1 MEIPSR
7 KQIKK
12 VGSRVRRLDR
22 GEGSFEDALIV
33 ENVIRSYRAQF
44 SRPLGTTN
52 MAIRRYA
59 EQARVDAEVTQRL
72 KKKST
77 IIDKLKNRETT
88 LSLDRMQDI
97 GGCRAVVADLD
108 GLQQLVYI
116 VVDRFGSRVIHH
128 DDYVG
133 MPRKSGYR
141 AHHLV
146 VRSSNDLP
154 IEIQIRTQSMHIWA
168 ETVEGFSHE
177 LGMNF
182 KKDGEGPMFDF
193 LRTVADIYWFQET
206 NTPLPHS
213 LIKTYTMRRDD
224 ASDFI
229 TARLK
234 ELEEEARNGQQQLP
248 F

>member
-1 MEIPSR
+1 MPSR
-7 KQIKK
+7 KQVKK
-12 VGSRVRRLDR
+12 VGTRVRRLDR
-22 GEGSFEDALIV
+22 GEGSAEDARVV
-33 ENVIRSYRAQF
+33 EKVIRSYRAQF

-59 EQARVDAEVTQRL
+59 EHARVEAEVTQRL

-97 GGCRAVVADLD
+97 GGCRAVVSDLV
-108 GLQQLVYI
+108 GLQQLVDT
-116 VVDRFGSRVIHH
+116 VVDRLGSRVIHH
-128 DDYVG
+128 DDYVDK
-133 MPRKSGYR
+133 PRGSGYR

-146 VRSSNDLP
+146 VRSSSDLP
-154 IEIQIRTQSMHIWA
+154 IEVQIRTQFMHIWA

-182 KKDGEGPMFDF
+182 KQDGEGPMFDF
-193 LRTVADIYWFQET
+193 LRAVSDIYWFRET
-206 NTPLPHS
+206 NTPLPHN
-213 LIKTYTMRRDD
+213 LIKMYTVRRDD
-224 ASDFI
+224 ASEFI
-229 TARLK
+229 TARLQ
-234 ELEEEARNGQQQLP
+234 ELDEEARNGQQQLP